1 MEGCSSIVGGTA
13 VLLLL
18 SLAEGGEY
26 LSWGHVVAPDL
37 RYMIIIIVISK
48 CNST

>member
-1 MEGCSSIVGGTA
+1 MEGCSWIVGGTA

-18 SLAEGGEY
+18 SLTGGGEY

-37 RYMIIIIVISK
+37 SYDSHY
-48 CNST
+48 SD